1 MGPAPGPLEWDH
13 ICNLLHKKSFNL
25 HVDNFYDKHQHNI
38 NTTSTLCHPIS
49 LHCGPHRLTVEVL
62 KNRAPSDRSIRL
74 IWPVWLEM
82 G

>member
-1 MGPAPGPLEWDH
+1 MILHTKILVRISMASVTLFYLFPKQLLIDQDLNFGR
-13 ICNLLHKKSFNL
+13 NLWS
-25 HVDNFYDKHQHNI
+25 
-38 NTTSTLCHPIS
+38 TTHTFIA